1 MTPEQYE
8 SAVTDKLASV
18 GSMSGVGTTSGRVA
32 PRLGMRQNTTPT
44 PLGPLK
50 PKQQSAGASAASGS
64 APTTFAK
71 LDGLSAATG
80 GVRASGTIGG
90 PRPPWLDVMYGGMP
104 KTADGPLGPLATG
117 GDKGGP
123 LLTPDKK
130 PPAPSTPAASGSS
143 NFKLDSL
150 PTPSFSPASPRP
162 GESAFEGAFSAPS
175 AWPPKPIGGPA
186 PPNLTL
192 PDRPALPSAAES
204 RAPSPAP
211 ADASPSVGTGPAG
224 GVKAGPTAGAAPTA
238 ASKPNTPTYTQTTE
252 QGVAVE
258 KRVNPAAQAQ
268 AAQPKAGPVTEEQQA
283 EQARQAWREPLE
295 RGLAAD
301 RELQAQSPDAPR
313 PAALPFGGRLPSA
326 VNTLL
331 VGDHQATPDGRYV
344 PKPNT
349 VDSPAYQ
356 PPTAPAGTGS
366 RNDSGESSDFYTRS
380 DGSRVYRP
388 LYARP
393 GQAGGDVLTG
403 ELGAAGR
410 DAGAFLGNAVKGLY
424 GATTGKPVQYDQG
437 AAKYR
442 QDVQKWEAERDA
454 YYKSIGQP
462 TAAEAVA
469 LRNSGAAVDR
479 STGAVLNDTRNGL
492 SAPAN
497 QAGQHLLDAAA
508 MYGTAKIPFVG
519 GKSPTGVAARG
530 ADTAIDAARAVKP
543 PVKPPV
549 VPTPAAAPVATQT
562 AAAPARLPQTAA
574 TNSDF
579 LRYMFAPGREG
590 QQAAGRVGRPMF
602 AKPSPTSPVKPPAR
616 PAPAVPA
623 PVTPAPLPVVP
634 RLGLPAPATTGPIL
648 PPKPVGTLD
657 ALRMFGRPKTSPVKP
672 PAPTPPAPVV
682 SKPLSPAA
690 PTLRGP
696 RDRYSGSA
704 VVSKLPPP
712 AAPTPPAPAPA
723 VPVRPSL
730 PSPSVPMRTLVERA
744 HTRMLGQSKT
754 SPTAP
759 APVPSV
765 PPQAAP
771 VAPPSPT
778 VAVKPTTPQAPV
790 APVTAP
796 VVAPPT
802 APAATAAKTVATQAD
817 DAARGAAGVV
827 DDAAKPPPGTVTPA
841 DEIVDLAKVPA
852 PEMAGSKSPLGPS
865 AVTRPGGS
873 PRAPGQIDDVTAAAT
888 GGKGAPSSLFDTARQ
903 NAGYALDPLMWPG
916 RVMSWTAS
924 RQSLPGWARSGIE
937 GARKYLV
944 DPLGVAGGTLTG
956 TADLRHMLQAPSR
969 GAAMLAPLRNAG
981 VRTMAQT
988 AAGRDPAELTVSPHY
1003 DYLMGRAK
1011 DLYNRPGGG
1020 TTPDGTKTTGGFG
1033 SLYDDAIVKPI
1044 AEVAMPLDRL
1054 AGRLYHEPD
1063 KLKALA
1069 DAADVPAQN
1078 ASNKVRVTDLAT
1090 DLQAEDYAATKAK
1103 KPLSFYED
1111 KVRSERPDLKPVKMG
1126 PADLTRPTLSETV
1139 SDLASRATGG
1149 VVGAPLPSPEELQA
1163 RAKSDLTA
1171 KPPAA
1176 PVPPPQ
1182 PAEQQVQQFNRQY
1195 LAAARA
1201 GDTAKADAML
1211 AEYRQKTPEERQ
1223 SVAAVTRL
1231 DARAFGMPED
1241 QLNALVDAGTPQ
1253 GSTPLSRRAAEA
1265 ANEYQTLQ
1273 SLPPDRQTPDHAT
1286 KLHAAQQRMAE
1297 TERNYQG
1304 RLAQVYEEKV
1314 LPRHIQSIDRLAPVL
1329 DSARRKAESGQP
1341 LTPEEQS
1348 QLPAAAAEA
1357 RQAMADVY
1365 SHALRKANLDFGV
1378 KSDPTAVNKNLAT
1391 TGEVLRE
1398 IDRVEPVLG
1407 ANGQPL
1413 TTVRLDD
1420 KGIPHEVPVTRP
1432 ASGVGKAVHASMV
1445 SDLTRAGVEDP
1456 KAKADDLF
1464 SQLEGLPKMLLLG
1477 GLGLGAVGLLSS
1489 AFGIGGAAMPIMA
1502 ALGGGA
1508 ALLGLAGGNPSTL
1521 MTGDFW
1527 SGLPGMLGKIPGA
1540 IGSALGLGGSG
1551 SPSAGAKNTEV
1562 NMTDVFSRP
1571 TGGVDLADAQ
1581 RALQPDLLQKMSPQQ
1596 AANIAAAVRP
1606 DQRSQLREYMSK
1618 VRPELG
1624 DVVDQVTDY
1633 DRQAREVAGRPQGQ
1647 RAPVPSAGQS
1657 LTNYLTQNGLRLD
1670 TSTGL
1675 PDLTA
1680 VAPAVLEKTVTNMP
1694 KSLKAEAARQMER
1707 YVDGMITE
1715 KTKRLPS
1722 FFRPSASKLLGS
1734 PDAPPIPL
1742 SDDDKKKLDM
1752 ARKVYGMLKS
1762 SATKRAEVLYGG
1774 KADGVPNSAF
1784 VASRLRAGR
1793 RHEREH
1799 THSTAAATEI
1809 AKDHLVED
1817 PQYYAKLEQLEKAS
1831 FSPDLTPDQM
1841 AAEGVYGRMRGLT
1854 GPRLAG
1860 SDTAFADWY
1869 RDYHAGARTP
1879 DDDRQIARRRAV
1891 LAWHAP
1897 QFKKNPTPRR
1907 AFTLLNWATDPGK
1920 LVAPDA
1926 RADLKK
1932 TMLEYRKGQDS
1943 AWLKGRSATT

>member
-8 SAVTDKLASV
+8 AAVEDKKASV
-18 GSMSGVGTTSGRVA
+18 GTMSGVGSTSSQVA

-44 PLGPLK
+44 ALGPLK
-50 PKQQSAGASAASGS
+50 PKQQAAGASASSGT

-130 PPAPSTPAASGSS
+130 PPTPSTPGATGSS

-150 PTPSFSPASPRP
+150 PAPNFSPASPRP
-162 GESAFEGAFSAPS
+162 GESAFEGAFPSAPS
-175 AWPPKPIGGPA
+175 WSPKPLPGPVG
-186 PPNLTL
+186 PNLTI
-192 PDRPALPSAAES
+192 PDRPG
-204 RAPSPAP
+204 AP
-211 ADASPSVGTGPAG
+211 DAGQAYRDQ
-224 GVKAGPTAGAAPTA
+224 GA
-238 ASKPNTPTYTQTTE
+238 
-252 QGVAVE
+252 
-258 KRVNPAAQAQ
+258 
-268 AAQPKAGPVTEEQQA
+268 
-283 EQARQAWREPLE
+283 
-295 RGLAAD
+295 RGLELT
-301 RELQAQSPDAPR
+301 REFGTQNPDAPR
-313 PAALPFGGRLPSA
+313 PTALPFGGRLPSA

-331 VGDHQATPDGRYV
+331 VGDHQATPDGLYV

-349 VDSPAYQ
+349 VDQPAYR

-403 ELGAAGR
+403 EMAAAGR

-479 STGAVLNDTRNGL
+479 STGTVLNDTRNGL
-492 SAPAN
+492 STPAN

-508 MYGTAKIPFVG
+508 MYGTAKLPFVG
-519 GKSPTGVAARG
+519 GAKTSPVGAAARTSP
-530 ADTAIDAARAVKP
+530 AAATARAVGGTVDDAARAAVP
-543 PVKPPV
+543 P
-549 VPTPAAAPVATQT
+549 TAAAPVATS
-562 AAAPARLPQTAA
+562 A
-574 TNSDF
+574 
-579 LRYMFAPGREG
+579 
-590 QQAAGRVGRPMF
+590 
-602 AKPSPTSPVKPPAR
+602 AR
-616 PAPAVPA
+616 PL
-623 PVTPAPLPVVP
+623 PVTPAAKAPDDLLRYLQDKNRTLPVPKRSPPPGMVRPVTRQNLPSMVP
-634 RLGLPAPATTGPIL
+634 ETPPAVAPAPTALPQFPAPRIPTPATTGPIL
-648 PPKPVGTLD
+648 PPRPVGTLD

-672 PAPTPPAPVV
+672 PSPVAA
-682 SKPLSPAA
+682 PAA
-690 PTLRGP
+690 P
-696 RDRYSGSA
+696 
-704 VVSKLPPP
+704 VSTP
-712 AAPTPPAPAPA
+712 AA
-723 VPVRPSL
+723 
-730 PSPSVPMRTLVERA
+730 
-744 HTRMLGQSKT
+744 
-754 SPTAP
+754 
-759 APVPSV
+759 
-765 PPQAAP
+765 AAP
-771 VAPPSPT
+771 VAP
-778 VAVKPTTPQAPV
+778 V
-790 APVTAP
+790 
-796 VVAPPT
+796 
-802 APAATAAKTVATQAD
+802 AKTVATQAD
-817 DAARGAAGVV
+817 DAARAVAGTAE
-827 DDAAKPPPGTVTPA
+827 DAVKPPPGTATPA
-841 DEIVDLAKVPA
+841 DEIVDL
-852 PEMAGSKSPLGPS
+852 
-865 AVTRPGGS
+865 VT
-873 PRAPGQIDDVTAAAT
+873 APGQAAGKAPAPAVNPFSTQQLFGTAVDPFMYPGLLAKGLGRIPQLPGFVQKGLDWT
-888 GGKGAPSSLFDTARQ
+888 GRRI
-903 NAGYALDPLMWPG
+903 LDPAG
-916 RVMSWTAS
+916 T
-924 RQSLPGWARSGIE
+924 
-937 GARKYLV
+937 
-944 DPLGVAGGTLTG
+944 VAGTLTG
-956 TADLRHMLQAPSR
+956 TADLRQMIQAPSR
-969 GAAMLAPLRNAG
+969 GAAMIAPLRNSG
-981 VRTMAQT
+981 IRGMAQT
-988 AAGRDPAELTVSPHY
+988 MAGRDPAELTVSPHY
-1003 DYLMGRAK
+1003 DYLTGRAR
-1011 DLYNRPGGG
+1011 DLYNRPDGG

-1033 SLYDDAIVKPI
+1033 ALYNDAIAKPI
-1044 AEVAMPLDRL
+1044 AEVATPLDRL

-1069 DAADVPAQN
+1069 DAAEVPAQN
-1078 ASNKVRVTDLAT
+1078 VANKAQTLEAAT
-1090 DLQAEDYAATKAK
+1090 ALQAADYAATGVQ
-1103 KPLSFYED
+1103 KPLSFYEQQ
-1111 KVRSERPDLKPVKMG
+1111 VQSTRPDLAPVKMR
-1126 PADLTRPTLSETV
+1126 PADLARPTLSETV
-1139 SDLASRATGG
+1139 SDLGNRATGG
-1149 VVGAPLPSPEELQA
+1149 AIGAPLPPPEELQA

-1195 LAAARA
+1195 LAAARS

-1231 DARAFGMPED
+1231 DARAFGMPEE
-1241 QLNALVDAGTPQ
+1241 QLNSLVDAGTPQ

-1273 SLPPDRQTPDHAT
+1273 SLPPERQTPDHAV

-1314 LPRHIQSIDRLAPVL
+1314 LPGRIQSVDRLAPLL

-1341 LTPEEQS
+1341 LSPEEQR

-1378 KSDPTAVNKNLAT
+1378 KSDPTAANKNLAT

-1407 ANGQPL
+1407 ADGQPL

-1420 KGIPHEVPVTRP
+1420 KGVPHEVPVTRP
-1432 ASGVGKAVHASMV
+1432 ASGIGKAVHAGMV

-1540 IGSALGLGGSG
+1540 IGSALGLGGSN
-1551 SPSAGAKNTEV
+1551 PSGEAAKNTEV
-1562 NMTDVFSRP
+1562 NMSDAFSRQ
-1571 TGGVDLADAQ
+1571 TGGVDLADIQ
-1581 RALQPDLLQKMSPQQ
+1581 RALQPDLLQRMGPQQ
-1596 AANIAAAVRP
+1596 AANIAASVRP
-1606 DQRSQLREYMSK
+1606 DQRAQLREYMAQ

-1624 DVVDQVTDY
+1624 AVVDQVVDY
-1633 DRQAREVAGRPQGQ
+1633 DRQSREMATRPQDQ
-1647 RAPVPSAGQS
+1647 RTPVLSTGQS
-1657 LTNYLTQNGLRLD
+1657 LTKYLADSGLRLD
-1670 TSTGL
+1670 PATGL
-1675 PDLTA
+1675 PD
-1680 VAPAVLEKTVTNMP
+1680 VNSIAPAALEKTVTNMP
-1694 KSLKAEAARQMER
+1694 KPLKDEAARQMER
-1707 YVDGMITE
+1707 YVDGMIAS
-1715 KTKRLPS
+1715 KTRAVPGFL
-1722 FFRPSASKLLGS
+1722 RGAVPSAADLLGS
-1734 PDAPPIPL
+1734 PGAPRLPL
-1742 SDDDKKKLDM
+1742 SDDDKKKLEM

-1762 SATKRAEVLYGG
+1762 AAAKRAEVLYGG
-1774 KADGVPNSAF
+1774 KADGMPNAAF
-1784 VASRLRAGR
+1784 PASRLRIGR

-1799 THSTAAATEI
+1799 TRSTAAATEI

-1860 SDTAFADWY
+1860 ADTAFADWY
-1869 RDYHAGARTP
+1869 RGYHAGTRTP
-1879 DDDRQIARRRAV
+1879 DDDRQMARRRAV

-1920 LVAPDA
+1920 LLAPES
-1926 RADLKK
+1926 RTELKR
-1932 TMLEYRKGQDS
+1932 TMLEYRKGQDA